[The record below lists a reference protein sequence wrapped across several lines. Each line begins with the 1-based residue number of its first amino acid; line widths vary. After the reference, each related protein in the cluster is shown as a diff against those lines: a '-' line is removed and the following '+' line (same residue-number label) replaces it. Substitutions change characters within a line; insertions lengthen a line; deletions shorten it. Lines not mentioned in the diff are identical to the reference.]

1 VKSLNSRRDLDWRTK
16 VELYKE
22 ILREQVFGSG
32 DDDWD
37 CAEAGK
43 ATEDAARVVRSATSG
58 GRRANDR
65 M

>member
-1 VKSLNSRRDLDWRTK
+1 

-43 ATEDAARVVRSATSG
+43 ATEDAARAVRSATSG